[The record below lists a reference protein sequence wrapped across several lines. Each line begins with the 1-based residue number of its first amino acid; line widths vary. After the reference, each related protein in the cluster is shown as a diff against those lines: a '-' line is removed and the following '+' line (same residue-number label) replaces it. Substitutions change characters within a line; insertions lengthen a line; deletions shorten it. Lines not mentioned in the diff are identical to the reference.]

1 MKIKKIVGREILD
14 SRGNPTVEADVIL
27 DNGTFGRAAAPS
39 GASVGSGEALELRDG
54 GRRFN
59 GLGVKKAV
67 ANVRKISALLR
78 GMDPSEQQKIDEK
91 LIQAAGDGKKK
102 LGANATVAVSLAVC
116 AAAAY
121 SQCKPIY
128 QYLDPNARRLP
139 VPMLNVINGG
149 KHAGNSLSVQEF
161 MLIPRRFKSFR
172 EALRA
177 GAETY
182 KTLGQLLEKQY
193 GKTARNIGDEGGYA
207 PPMRT
212 TEEALDV
219 LTKAID
225 EAGYSKQIFLGLD
238 CAASSFH
245 DLGHYR
251 IDGRIV
257 SATDLL
263 RLYEDLVK
271 RYPIVSIEDPFNE
284 SDFSSM
290 TEATRQ
296 LRIQIVGDDCF
307 VSDVRHL
314 KRGVVAKAG
323 NALILKVNQ
332 VGTLTEA
339 LRTNEY
345 AKKNG
350 WNVIVSHR
358 SGETEDTFIAD
369 LAVGLG
375 CGQIKTGAPARGE
388 RTAKYNQLLRIE
400 EELGSKAKFG

>member
-54 GRRFN
+54 GKRFN
-59 GLGVKKAV
+59 GLGVRKAV

-78 GMDPSEQQKIDEK
+78 GMDPAEQQKIDER
-91 LIQAAGDGKKK
+91 LIQAAGEGKKK

-121 SQCKPIY
+121 AQGKPIY

-149 KHAGNSLSVQEF
+149 KHAGNSLSIQEF
-161 MLIPRRFKSFR
+161 MLIPKKFKSFR

-182 KTLGQLLEKQY
+182 KTLGQLLEKKY
-193 GKTARNIGDEGGYA
+193 GRTARNIGDEGGYA

-212 TEEALDV
+212 TEEALNI
-219 LTKAID
+219 LTEAI
-225 EAGYSKQIFLGLD
+225 EETGYDKQIFLGLD

-251 IDGRIV
+251 IDGRMV

-263 RLYEDLVK
+263 RSYEDFVK
-271 RYPIVSIEDPFNE
+271 RYPIISIEDPFNE
-284 SDFSSM
+284 SDFPSL
-290 TEATRQ
+290 TEATRR
-296 LRIQIVGDDCF
+296 LRIQVVGDDYF

-314 KRGVVAKAG
+314 KKGVVAKAG

-332 VGTLTEA
+332 IGTLTEA

-345 AKKNG
+345 AKKNE

-369 LAVGLG
+369 LAVGIG

-400 EELGSKAKFG
+400 EELGNKAKFG